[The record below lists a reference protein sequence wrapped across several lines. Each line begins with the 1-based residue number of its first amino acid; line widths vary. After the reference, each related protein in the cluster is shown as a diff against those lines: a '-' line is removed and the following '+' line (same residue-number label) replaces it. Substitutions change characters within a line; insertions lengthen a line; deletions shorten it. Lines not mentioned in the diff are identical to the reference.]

1 MKALALFSGGKDST
15 LAVYE
20 AVQRGVEIVGLLSII
35 PEAED
40 SWMFHVPNMEWTHL
54 QAEAMELPFYRFQV
68 KGHKEEEVEE
78 LKEILRR
85 LKREVE
91 FEGVVSGAID
101 SVYQKS
107 RIDAVCRRLCLKSIS
122 PLWRRDAKEL
132 LKKVLSEGFEV
143 YIVGVFAEGFD
154 KSWLGRK
161 VCEEL
166 VEKLVKL
173 REKYGIHLCGE
184 GGEYETFVCDCPLF
198 KRKIVITEAEKL
210 WRRNWG
216 VLRVRKAALIK
227 KG

>member
-1 MKALALFSGGKDST
+1 MQS
-15 LAVYE
+15 
-20 AVQRGVEIVGLLSII
+20 GVEIVGLLSII

-68 KGHKEEEVEE
+68 KGRKEEEVEE
-78 LKEILRR
+78 LEEILRR
-85 LKREVE
+85 LKKKVG

-101 SVYQKS
+101 SVYQKT
-107 RIDAVCRRLCLKSIS
+107 RIDAVCRRLHLKSIS

-132 LKKVLSEGFEV
+132 LEKVLSEGFEV

-154 KSWLGRK
+154 ESWLGRRLDK
-161 VCEEL
+161 EL
-166 VEKLVKL
+166 VEKLVRL

-210 WRRNWG
+210 WRRSWG
-216 VLRVRKAALIK
+216 VLRVKKAALIE